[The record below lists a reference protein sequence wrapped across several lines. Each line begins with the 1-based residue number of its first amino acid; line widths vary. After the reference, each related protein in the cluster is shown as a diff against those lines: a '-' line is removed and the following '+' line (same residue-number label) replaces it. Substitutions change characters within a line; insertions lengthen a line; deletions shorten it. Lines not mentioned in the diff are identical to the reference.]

1 MFWGSVGRL
10 ASPWAWLGWLGWLGD
25 PKNPKLRGGS
35 GQVKKVTLLLRSF
48 SNSG

>member
-1 MFWGSVGRL
+1 MFWGSVGLR
-10 ASPWAWLGWLGWLGD
+10 AWLGWLGWLGD

-48 SNSG
+48 SNSR